1 MRLYNSCVAVRLFDY
16 IAKNGTSEF
25 IIESYIRPKGSKHV
39 YKIKSYIMEQVLV
52 DILCFFKIDVS
63 VIREQYIDKNF
74 TRRDFCE
81 QKEIGF
87 KFFCFGKL

>member
-16 IAKNGTSEF
+16 IAKNGLSEF
-25 IIESYIRPKGSKHV
+25 IIESYIRPKGFKHIDE
-39 YKIKSYIMEQVLV
+39 IKSYILEQALV
-52 DILCFFKIDVS
+52 DILRSFKIDVS
-63 VIREQYIDKNF
+63 VITEQYNDKNF

-81 QKEIGF
+81 QKEIDF